1 MNFSSIKFTNLLA
14 FILIISLFV
23 SVIRSYSLQERLIHD
38 TNKLTIQNNQAIK
51 DLITVDYNLR
61 MDLEILENQVKLKK

>member
-1 MNFSSIKFTNLLA
+1 MKFTNFLA
-14 FILIISLFV
+14 FILIISLFITA
-23 SVIRSYSLQERLIHD
+23 IRSYSSQEHLLQN